1 MSNLSDLL
9 PAGAGAKVITATA
22 DGNLA
27 TGQTVALQSNGTVKG
42 IAADANAS
50 SLGSAAIFAATGT
63 GGTTDNCVAYDSV
76 NNKILVAY
84 KETNTGK
91 GKAVVGTIS
100 GTSITFGT
108 AAEFAANIQ
117 GDGGRRIGMCFNAT
131 EGKFVIVFRDN
142 TINNYGRAVTATISG
157 TSVSFGSSAVWS
169 GTNATNHQACSFDS
183 TSNRVVIVYTND
195 SDSNRLYGVVA
206 KITGTS
212 LSFGTAVKADNDSSF
227 YAVPVYDSNADK
239 TVFVYRDSG
248 NSNYGTAIVASVS
261 DMTISYG
268 SAVVFESAQTEHQ
281 TAAYDSAN
289 SKIVVAY
296 ADSGNSGYGTA
307 IVGTVSGTSISFGS
321 AAVFES
327 ASTANVQMQAAYNV
341 AAGKTVIGYG
351 DDGNSTYGTY
361 VEATVSGTSLTFST
375 PAVFNASTIDNT
387 GAVAAYDSSN
397 KVVVF
402 TFQDEGNSN
411 AGEAVAYASQY
422 SNSSDF
428 VGITNQAI
436 NNSASGEV
444 VVEGGVITNGSLL
457 PLAYTPSIG
466 SKQIFDTDNI
476 GSSYPPS
483 LTFDSSSNKVII
495 AYRDATNSVSAA
507 AVGTVSG
514 TSITWGTPVNF
525 VSASAYYISATFDSS
540 NNKVVISYRD
550 SGNSNY
556 GTSIIG
562 TVSGNSIS
570 FGTAVVFRSGS
581 VEYLSST
588 FDSSANKVV
597 LGYSNASNAD
607 RGEYVVGT
615 VSGTSISFG
624 TVDYFDSSSTKEIS
638 ITYDSNANKTVFF
651 FRQSNTGKAKVAT
664 LSGTAFSFGSQQ
676 TFGALTTSKFFSSAF
691 DSSSNQIG
699 VFYSDND
706 SSSHG
711 TAKIGTISGTDIS
724 FGSAAVFESAE
735 VSGISATF
743 DSNSSRFVVFYADV
757 GNGNYGTYVLG
768 AVSGT
773 DISFNTPAVIASN
786 TDVGP
791 TTITFDS
798 SANRVVLGY
807 RDASDSGKG
816 TAQVIAITGA
826 VPNFTIGSTY
836 YVQDDGILST
846 TSSSVTAG
854 KAIANTTLLLKG

>member
-9 PAGAGAKVITATA
+9 PAGGGAKVITATA

-42 IAADANAS
+42 VAADANSS

-169 GTNATNHQACSFDS
+169 GTSVTNFQACSFDS
-183 TSNRVVIVYTND
+183 TSNRVIIVYSND
-195 SDSNRLYGVVA
+195 SDGGDGYAVVA

-212 LSFGTAVKADNDSSF
+212 LSFGTPVEFESGYTYYPVA
-227 YAVPVYDSNADK
+227 VYDSNADK
-239 TVFVYRDSG
+239 TVFVYRDG
-248 NSNYGTAIVASVS
+248 NNSNYGTACVASVS

-268 SAVVFESAQTEHQ
+268 SPVVFESAQTEHQ
-281 TAAYDSAN
+281 SAAYDSAN
-289 SKIVVAY
+289 YKIVIGY
-296 ADSGNSGYGTA
+296 SDQGNSGYGTG

-327 ASTANVQMQAAYNV
+327 ASTGSVQMQAAYNV

-351 DDGNSTYGTY
+351 DSGNSNYGTY

-375 PAVFNASTIDNT
+375 PAVFNSSTIDNT

-397 KVVVF
+397 KAVVF

-411 AGEAVAYASQY
+411 AGEAVAYISGY
-422 SNSSDF
+422 SNSGDF

-436 NNSASGEV
+436 NDTASGEV

-457 PLAYTPSIG
+457 PSEASSTFG
-466 SKQIFDTDNI
+466 SEVVFNAGATRRESAVYDTGNDKVVI
-476 GSSYPPS
+476 S
-483 LTFDSSSNKVII
+483 FQDEADSNKGKSI
-495 AYRDATNSVSAA
+495 
-507 AVGTVSG
+507 VGTVSG
-514 TSITWGTPVNF
+514 TSISYGSEVEFNGGDTQ
-525 VSASAYYISATFDSS
+525 YIRSGYDPDQG
-540 NNKVVISYRD
+540 KVVIAYRD
-550 SGNSNY
+550 QGNSNY
-556 GTSIIG
+556 GTAIVG
-562 TVSGNSIS
+562 TVSGTSIS
-570 FGTAVVFRSGS
+570 FGSEVVFESAETITFEVVYDTS
-581 VEYLSST
+581 NDKIVIFYL
-588 FDSSANKVV
+588 DEDN
-597 LGYSNASNAD
+597 SNYGTAI
-607 RGEYVVGT
+607 VGT

-624 TVDYFDSSSTKEIS
+624 TPVVFESTTTNPQAAVFDST
-638 ITYDSNANKTVFF
+638 NNKILVAYRALSVSKLIVGTV
-651 FRQSNTGKAKVAT
+651 
-664 LSGTAFSFGSQQ
+664 SGTSISFGSTTTYASSQ
-676 TFGALTTSKFFSSAF
+676 TYNQSLAHDTSSGKNVLTYRDEGNSA
-691 DSSSNQIG
+691 
-699 VFYSDND
+699 Y
-706 SSSHG
+706 G
-711 TAKIGTISGTDIS
+711 TAVVATISGTS
-724 FGSAAVFESAE
+724 VSVGTAVVFNAATTQATSALYDPTTN
-735 VSGISATF
+735 ATF
-743 DSNSSRFVVFYADV
+743 VFYKDG
-757 GNGNYGTYVLG
+757 GNSDYGTAKG
-768 AVSGT
+768 GIVSGT
-773 DISFNTPAVIASN
+773 DITFGSASVWNTGNPGSVLASVKDPDQN
-786 TDVGP
+786 K
-791 TTITFDS
+791 
-798 SANRVVLGY
+798 VVVVYADYGNSQY
-807 RDASDSGKG
+807 G
-816 TAQVIAITGA
+816 TAVVGTLSTG

-836 YVQDDGILST
+836 YVQDDGTLST

>member
-42 IAADANAS
+42 IAADAVSS

-91 GKAVVGTIS
+91 GKAVVGTVS

-169 GTNATNHQACSFDS
+169 GTSVTNFQACSFDS
-183 TSNRVVIVYTND
+183 TSNRVIIVYSND
-195 SDSNRLYGVVA
+195 SDGGDGYAVVA

-212 LSFGTAVKADNDSSF
+212 LSFGTPVEFESGYTYYPVA
-227 YAVPVYDSNADK
+227 VYDSNADK
-239 TVFVYRDSG
+239 TVFVYRDG
-248 NSNYGTAIVASVS
+248 NNSNYGTACVASVS

-268 SAVVFESAQTEHQ
+268 SPVVFESAQTEHQ
-281 TAAYDSAN
+281 SAAYDSAN
-289 SKIVVAY
+289 YKIVIGY
-296 ADSGNSGYGTA
+296 SDQGNSGYGTG

-327 ASTANVQMQAAYNV
+327 ASTGSVQMQAAYNV

-351 DDGNSTYGTY
+351 DSGNSNYGTY
-361 VEATVSGTSLTFST
+361 VEATVSGTSVTFST

-387 GAVAAYDSSN
+387 GAVAAYDSTN
-397 KVVVF
+397 KAVIF

-411 AGEAVAYASQY
+411 AGEAVAYRSQY

-457 PLAYTPSIG
+457 PLAYTGSLGSAAVYETAQSEYQSI
-466 SKQIFDTDNI
+466 
-476 GSSYPPS
+476 
-483 LTFDSSSNKVII
+483 TFDSSNNRVVI
-495 AYRDATNSVSAA
+495 AYNDDGNSSHGTA

-514 TSITWGTPVNF
+514 TSISWGTPVVYNAG
-525 VSASAYYISATFDSS
+525 STRYNAAIFDSS
-540 NNKVVISYRD
+540 NNKVVIAYADIAD
-550 SGNSNY
+550 SEY
-556 GTSIIG
+556 GKAVVG
-562 TVSGNSIS
+562 TVSGTSIS
-570 FGTAVVFRSGS
+570 FGSEVTFESAASAYIFA
-581 VEYLSST
+581 T
-588 FDSSANKVV
+588 FDTNSNKAVIMYRDDGNSQY
-597 LGYSNASNAD
+597 LTA
-607 RGEYVVGT
+607 VVGT

-624 TVDYFDSSSTKEIS
+624 TPVVVDSTGSLSAAFGGGVFDSTNNKVVIPYSISGGSTYGIVGTVSGTSIS
-638 ITYDSNANKTVFF
+638 FGTRVAIGSVSGQNLSVAFDSNAGKVVINYRDGNNSDYTGSVVGTV
-651 FRQSNTGKAKVAT
+651 
-664 LSGTAFSFGSQQ
+664 SGTS
-676 TFGALTTSKFFSSAF
+676 
-691 DSSSNQIG
+691 
-699 VFYSDND
+699 
-706 SSSHG
+706 
-711 TAKIGTISGTDIS
+711 IS
-724 FGSAAVFESAE
+724 FGTESTIEE
-735 VSGISATF
+735 VHNTATASF
-743 DSNSSRFVVFYADV
+743 DNNSNVVVFAYRASNV
-757 GNGNYGTYVLG
+757 GYYRIG

-773 DISFNTPAVIASN
+773 SISYGSASSLTSGN
-786 TDVGP
+786 LGYMSS
-791 TTITFDS
+791 TFDS
-798 SANRVVLGY
+798 NQNTTVVVY
-807 RDASDSGKG
+807 RDASNSNYG
-816 TAQVIAITGA
+816 TAKGLQITGA
-826 VPNFTIGSTY
+826 IPNLTIGSTY
-836 YVQDDGILST
+836 YVQDDGTLST